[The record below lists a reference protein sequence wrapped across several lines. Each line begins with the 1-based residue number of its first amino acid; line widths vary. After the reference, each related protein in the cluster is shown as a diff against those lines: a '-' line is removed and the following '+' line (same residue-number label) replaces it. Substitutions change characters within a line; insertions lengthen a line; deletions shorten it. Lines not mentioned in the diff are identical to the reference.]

1 MWMDLDSGIR
11 IVNVYAP
18 GDFHS
23 QKEFFAELDN
33 HLVGPSRVALV
44 GDFNCVL
51 GPIDRRT
58 FRGTPPKWSDRR
70 SKGVLRELVDDLGL
84 IDAWRALRSAQSG
97 MNSTGRNARS
107 RIDRFYVSPSLAP
120 STHSSWLV
128 SSALSDHSLLILRL
142 AGTDIA
148 AQGKRPWRLNAR
160 LLNDREILVDVA
172 RLIQRKVHVTPE
184 LDGDRWDEVK
194 ADVAECFRS
203 WGKRPAREE
212 RAEMR
217 NISGV
222 ILLLS
227 RPESTDPGIA
237 SCYACESTA
246 NVHASEKGNL
256 CQGQPASPPDANN
269 STASTRGGAF
279 LARTCSESLEQP
291 VEPATGAFLS
301 GGSDAMPGDVTRPW
315 VQPPAAQPLQ
325 IR

>member
-172 RLIQRKVHVTPE
+172 RLIQRKVAKRFYENLYAEPTPPSADFLFVKNDQVFELCDSPIVEEELHAALVTMKRNRIPGT
-184 LDGDRWDEVK
+184 DGLTVHGILRQTVG
-194 ADVAECFRS
+194 S
-203 WGKRPAREE
+203 ARE
-212 RAEMR
+212 AFHH
-217 NISGV
+217 SG
-222 ILLLS
+222 
-227 RPESTDPGIA
+227 
-237 SCYACESTA
+237 
-246 NVHASEKGNL
+246 K
-256 CQGQPASPPDANN
+256 
-269 STASTRGGAF
+269 
-279 LARTCSESLEQP
+279 
-291 VEPATGAFLS
+291 
-301 GGSDAMPGDVTRPW
+301 
-315 VQPPAAQPLQ
+315 
-325 IR
+325 